1 MIKSFFRKFN
11 KSLFYLKYN
20 FKRQLR
26 IFFNIDQIIYIDNK
40 KIILPPG
47 HLLSLYESIYPKY
60 DRFLPTVIGKIKENE
75 VIIDIGANIGDTLFR
90 LLNINKRP
98 YYYCIEADNFF
109 FEYLQKNKK
118 SLDVN
123 IQNKIILIKTL
134 VGDQLKGNLSETA
147 TGTKTLIE
155 SDLGIKS
162 KKLDDI
168 ITEYKIKNIK
178 LIKVDV
184 DGFDYNILFSAINE
198 LKNNKPDIFFEYM
211 PLDKLA
217 KKNYL
222 RLIEKL
228 NEIGYSNWTM
238 LDNYGSIIFE
248 NKGCIDVINK
258 TKSTTVFSTYSFLIK
273 KNIFDIYC
281 KFEK

>member
-11 KSLFYLKYN
+11 KFLFYLIYN

-26 IFFNIDQIIYIDNK
+26 IFFKINQIIYIDNK

-47 HLLSLYESIYPKY
+47 HLLSLYESVYPKY
-60 DRFLPTVIGKIKENE
+60 DKFLPTVIGKIKENE
-75 VIIDIGANIGDTLFR
+75 AIIDIGANIGDTLFR
-90 LLNINKRP
+90 LLNINTRP

-109 FEYLQKNKK
+109 YEYLQKNKK
-118 SLDVN
+118 SLDAN

-134 VGDQLKGNLSETA
+134 VGDQLQGNLSETT
-147 TGTKTLIE
+147 TGTKSLIE

-168 ITEYKIKNIK
+168 IMEYKIKNIK

-184 DGFDYNILFSAINE
+184 DGYDYNILFSAINE

-211 PLDKLA
+211 PLDESG

-238 LDNYGSIIFE
+238 LDNYGTIIFE
-248 NKGCIDVINK
+248 NKGYIDVIDK
-258 TKSTTVFSTYSFLIK
+258 TKSTLIK
-273 KNIFDIYC
+273 KNVFDIYC

>member
-26 IFFNIDQIIYIDNK
+26 IFFKIDQIIYIGNK

-47 HLLSLYESIYPKY
+47 HLLSLYESVYPKY

-90 LLNINKRP
+90 LLNINTRP

-134 VGDQLKGNLSETA
+134 VGDQLQGNLSETT
-147 TGTKTLIE
+147 TGTKSLIE

-162 KKLDDI
+162 KKYHRELFNFINKSDI
-168 ITEYKIKNIK
+168 KKCIFICDKNDEIYYADYLK
-178 LIKVDV
+178 KSTKFLFFNEIDRVGETINKYTKSGDFILIK
-184 DGFDYNILFSAINE
+184 
-198 LKNNKPDIFFEYM
+198 
-211 PLDKLA
+211 
-217 KKNYL
+217 
-222 RLIEKL
+222 
-228 NEIGYSNWTM
+228 
-238 LDNYGSIIFE
+238 GSRRWQLERVI
-248 NKGCIDVINK
+248 KSID
-258 TKSTTVFSTYSFLIK
+258 
-273 KNIFDIYC
+273 
-281 KFEK
+281 

>member
-1 MIKSFFRKFN
+1 MIVFRKFN

-26 IFFNIDQIIYIDNK
+26 IFFKIDQIIYIDNK

-47 HLLSLYESIYPKY
+47 HLLSLYESVYPKY

-90 LLNINKRP
+90 LLNINTRP

-123 IQNKIILIKTL
+123 IQNKIILIKTF
-134 VGDQLKGNLSETA
+134 VGDQLQGNLSETT
-147 TGTKTLIE
+147 TGTKSLIE

-168 ITEYKIKNIK
+168 IMEYKIKNIK

-184 DGFDYNILFSAINE
+184 DGYDYNILFSAINE

-211 PLDKLA
+211 LLDESG

-228 NEIGYSNWTM
+228 SEIGYSNWTM

-248 NKGCIDVINK
+248 NKSYIDVIDK
-258 TKSTTVFSTYSFLIK
+258 IKSTLIEK
-273 KNIFDIYC
+273 DVFDIYC

>member
-26 IFFNIDQIIYIDNK
+26 IFFKIDQIIYIDNK

-47 HLLSLYESIYPKY
+47 HLLSLYESVYPKY

-90 LLNINKRP
+90 LLNINTRP
-98 YYYCIEADNFF
+98 NYYCIEADNFF

-134 VGDQLKGNLSETA
+134 VGDQLKGNLSETT
-147 TGTKTLIE
+147 TGTKSLIE
-155 SDLGIKS
+155 SDLGDKS

-168 ITEYKIKNIK
+168 IMEYKIKNIK

-211 PLDKLA
+211 PLNESG

-222 RLIEKL
+222 RLIEKM

-248 NKGCIDVINK
+248 NKGYIDVIDK
-258 TKSTTVFSTYSFLIK
+258 IKSTLIE

>member
-26 IFFNIDQIIYIDNK
+26 IFFKIDQIIYIDNK

-47 HLLSLYESIYPKY
+47 HLLSLYESVYPKY

-75 VIIDIGANIGDTLFR
+75 VIIDIGANVGDTLFR
-90 LLNINKRP
+90 LLNINTRP

-118 SLDVN
+118 SLDIN
-123 IQNKIILIKTL
+123 IQNKIILINTL
-134 VGDQLKGNLSETA
+134 VGNQLKGNLSETT
-147 TGTKTLIE
+147 TGTKSLIV
-155 SDLGIKS
+155 SDSGIKS

-168 ITEYKIKNIK
+168 IMEYKIKNIK

-211 PLDKLA
+211 PLDESG
-217 KKNYL
+217 KKNYS
-222 RLIEKL
+222 RLMEKL
-228 NEIGYSNWTM
+228 NQIGYSNWTM

-248 NKGCIDVINK
+248 NKGYIDVIDK
-258 TKSTTVFSTYSFLIK
+258 TKSTLIE

-281 KFEK
+281 KFEKWI

>member
-1 MIKSFFRKFN
+1 MIKAFFKKFS
-11 KSLFYLKYN
+11 KLLFYVKYN

-26 IFFNIDQIIYIDNK
+26 IFFKIDQIFYIDNK
-40 KIILPPG
+40 KIILPPE
-47 HLLSLYESIYPKY
+47 HLLSFYESVYPEY
-60 DRFLPTVIGKIKENE
+60 DKFLKKIIGKIKENE
-75 VIIDIGANIGDTLFR
+75 AIIDIGANIGDTLFR
-90 LLNINKRP
+90 LISINSKP

-109 FEYLQKNKK
+109 FEYLKKNKK
-118 SLDVN
+118 SLDIN

-134 VGDQLKGNLSETA
+134 VGDQLKGNLSETT
-147 TGTKTLIE
+147 TGTKSLIE
-155 SDLGIKS
+155 SDSGIKS

-168 ITEYKIKNIK
+168 ILDYKIKNIK

-211 PLDKLA
+211 PLDESG
-217 KKNYL
+217 KKKYL

-238 LDNYGSIIFE
+238 LDNYGSVIFE
-248 NKGCIDVINK
+248 NKSYIDVINN
-258 TKSTTVFSTYSFLIK
+258 TRSALIK
-273 KNIFDIYC
+273 KSIFDIYC
-281 KFEK
+281 KFKD

>member
-26 IFFNIDQIIYIDNK
+26 IFFKIDQIIYIDSK

-47 HLLSLYESIYPKY
+47 HLLSLYESVYPKY

-90 LLNINKRP
+90 LLNINTRP

-123 IQNKIILIKTL
+123 IQNKIILIKTF
-134 VGDQLKGNLSETA
+134 VGDQLQGNLSETT
-147 TGTKTLIE
+147 TGTKSLIE

-168 ITEYKIKNIK
+168 IMEYKIKNIK

-184 DGFDYNILFSAINE
+184 DGYDYNILFSAINE

-211 PLDKLA
+211 PLDESG
-217 KKNYL
+217 KKKYL
-222 RLIEKL
+222 KLIEKL
-228 NEIGYSNWTM
+228 NEIGYSKWTM

-248 NKGCIDVINK
+248 NKGHIDVINK
-258 TKSTTVFSTYSFLIK
+258 TKSTLIK

>member
-1 MIKSFFRKFN
+1 MIKKSLKKFST
-11 KSLFYLKYN
+11 SLFYLKYN

-26 IFFNIDQIIYIDNK
+26 IFFKINQIIYIDNK

-47 HLLSLYESIYPKY
+47 HLLSLYESVYPKY
-60 DRFLPTVIGKIKENE
+60 DKFLPTVIGKIKENE
-75 VIIDIGANIGDTLFR
+75 AIIDIGANIGDTLFR
-90 LLNINKRP
+90 LLNINTRP

-109 FEYLQKNKK
+109 YEYLQKNKK
-118 SLDVN
+118 SLDAN

-134 VGDQLKGNLSETA
+134 VGDQLIGNLSETT
-147 TGTKTLIE
+147 TGTKSLIE
-155 SDLGIKS
+155 SDSDIKS

-168 ITEYKIKNIK
+168 IIEYKIKNIK

-211 PLDKLA
+211 PLDESG

-228 NEIGYSNWTM
+228 NEIGYSKWTM
-238 LDNYGSIIFE
+238 LDNYGTIIFE
-248 NKGCIDVINK
+248 NKGYIDVIDK
-258 TKSTTVFSTYSFLIK
+258 TKSTLIK
-273 KNIFDIYC
+273 KNVFDIYC

>member
-26 IFFNIDQIIYIDNK
+26 IFFKIDQIIYIDNK

-47 HLLSLYESIYPKY
+47 HLLSLYESVYPKY

-90 LLNINKRP
+90 LLNINTRP

-118 SLDVN
+118 SLDIN

-134 VGDQLKGNLSETA
+134 VGDQLKGNLSETT
-147 TGTKTLIE
+147 TGTKSLIE
-155 SDLGIKS
+155 SDLGIQS

-168 ITEYKIKNIK
+168 IIEYKIKNIK

-211 PLDKLA
+211 PLDESG

-248 NKGCIDVINK
+248 NKGYIDVIDK
-258 TKSTTVFSTYSFLIK
+258 TKSTLIE

>member
-11 KSLFYLKYN
+11 KFLFYLIYN

-26 IFFNIDQIIYIDNK
+26 IFFKINQIIYIDNK

-47 HLLSLYESIYPKY
+47 HLLSLYESVYPKY
-60 DRFLPTVIGKIKENE
+60 DKFLPTVIGKIKENE
-75 VIIDIGANIGDTLFR
+75 AIIDIGANIGDTLFR
-90 LLNINKRP
+90 LLNINTRP

-123 IQNKIILIKTL
+123 IQNKIILIKTF
-134 VGDQLKGNLSETA
+134 VGDQLQGNLSETT
-147 TGTKTLIE
+147 TGTKSLIE

-168 ITEYKIKNIK
+168 IMEYKIKNIK

-184 DGFDYNILFSAINE
+184 DGYDYNILFSAINE

-211 PLDKLA
+211 PLDESG

-238 LDNYGSIIFE
+238 LDNYGTIIFE
-248 NKGCIDVINK
+248 NKGYIDVIDK
-258 TKSTTVFSTYSFLIK
+258 TKSTLIK
-273 KNIFDIYC
+273 KNVFDIYC

>member
-26 IFFNIDQIIYIDNK
+26 IFFKIDQIIYIDNK

-47 HLLSLYESIYPKY
+47 HLLSLYESVYPKY

-90 LLNINKRP
+90 LLNINTRP

-109 FEYLQKNKK
+109 FEYLQENKK
-118 SLDVN
+118 SLDIN

-134 VGDQLKGNLSETA
+134 VGDQLQGNLSETT
-147 TGTKTLIE
+147 TGTKSLIE

-168 ITEYKIKNIK
+168 IMEYKIKNIK

-211 PLDKLA
+211 PLNESG

-222 RLIEKL
+222 RLIEKM

-248 NKGCIDVINK
+248 NKCYIDVIDK
-258 TKSTTVFSTYSFLIK
+258 IKSTLIE

>member
-1 MIKSFFRKFN
+1 MIKTFFK
-11 KSLFYLKYN
+11 KISLSLFYLKYN

-26 IFFNIDQIIYIDNK
+26 IFFKIDQIIYIDDK
-40 KIILPPG
+40 KIISPPG
-47 HLLSLYESIYPKY
+47 HLLSLYESVYPKY

-90 LLNINKRP
+90 LLNSNTNP
-98 YYYCIEADNFF
+98 YYYCIEADNLF

-118 SLDVN
+118 SLDIN

-134 VGDQLKGNLSETA
+134 VGDQLKGNLSETT
-147 TGTKTLIE
+147 TGTKSLIK

-168 ITEYKIKNIK
+168 IMEYKIKNIK

-198 LKNNKPDIFFEYM
+198 LKINKPDIFFEYM
-211 PLDKLA
+211 PLDDLG

-238 LDNYGSIIFE
+238 LDNYGSVIFE
-248 NKGCIDVINK
+248 NKSYIDVINQ
-258 TKSTTVFSTYSFLIK
+258 TKSALIK

-281 KFEK
+281 KFEKRI

>member
-1 MIKSFFRKFN
+1 MIKSFFRKLN
-11 KSLFYLKYN
+11 KFLFYLKYN

-26 IFFNIDQIIYIDNK
+26 IFFKIDQIIYIDNK

-47 HLLSLYESIYPKY
+47 HLLSLYESVYPKY
-60 DRFLPTVIGKIKENE
+60 DRFLPTVVGKIKENE

-90 LLNINKRP
+90 LLNINTKP
-98 YYYCIEADNFF
+98 FYYCIEADNFF

-134 VGDQLKGNLSETA
+134 VGDQLKGNLSETT
-147 TGTKTLIE
+147 TGTKSLIE

-168 ITEYKIKNIK
+168 IIEYKIENIK

-184 DGFDYNILFSAINE
+184 DGFDYNILFSALNE

-211 PLDKLA
+211 PLDELG

-248 NKGCIDVINK
+248 NKGFIDVVDK
-258 TKSTTVFSTYSFLIK
+258 TKSALIK
-273 KNIFDIYC
+273 KNVFDIYC

>member
-1 MIKSFFRKFN
+1 MIKTFFK
-11 KSLFYLKYN
+11 KISLSLFYLKYN

-26 IFFNIDQIIYIDNK
+26 IFFKIDQIIYIDKK

-47 HLLSLYESIYPKY
+47 HLLSLYESVYPKY
-60 DRFLPTVIGKIKENE
+60 DRFLLTVIGKIKENE

-90 LLNINKRP
+90 LLNINTKP

-123 IQNKIILIKTL
+123 IQNKIILIKTF
-134 VGDQLKGNLSETA
+134 VGDQLQGNLSETT
-147 TGTKTLIE
+147 TGTKSLIE

-168 ITEYKIKNIK
+168 ILEYKIKNIK

-184 DGFDYNILFSAINE
+184 DGYDYNILFSAINE

-211 PLDKLA
+211 PLDESG

-248 NKGCIDVINK
+248 NKSYIDVIDK
-258 TKSTTVFSTYSFLIK
+258 TKSTLIEK
-273 KNIFDIYC
+273 EVFDIYC

>member
-26 IFFNIDQIIYIDNK
+26 IFFKIDQIIYIDNK

-47 HLLSLYESIYPKY
+47 HLLSLYESVYPKY

-90 LLNINKRP
+90 LLNINTRP

-123 IQNKIILIKTL
+123 IQNKIILIKTF
-134 VGDQLKGNLSETA
+134 VGDQLQGNLSETT
-147 TGTKTLIE
+147 TGTKSLIE

-168 ITEYKIKNIK
+168 IMEYKIKNIK

-184 DGFDYNILFSAINE
+184 DGYDYNILFSAINE

-211 PLDKLA
+211 PLDESG

-228 NEIGYSNWTM
+228 NEIGYSKWTM
-238 LDNYGSIIFE
+238 LDNYGTIIFE
-248 NKGCIDVINK
+248 NKGYIDVIDK
-258 TKSTTVFSTYSFLIK
+258 TKSTLIK
-273 KNIFDIYC
+273 KNVFDIYC

>member
-26 IFFNIDQIIYIDNK
+26 IFFKIDQIIYIDNK

-47 HLLSLYESIYPKY
+47 HLLSLYESVYPKY

-90 LLNINKRP
+90 LLNINTRP

-123 IQNKIILIKTL
+123 IQNKIILIKTF
-134 VGDQLKGNLSETA
+134 VGDQLQGNLSETT
-147 TGTKTLIE
+147 TGTKSLIE

-168 ITEYKIKNIK
+168 IMEYKIKNIK

-184 DGFDYNILFSAINE
+184 DGYDYNILFSAINE

-211 PLDKLA
+211 PLDESG

-238 LDNYGSIIFE
+238 LDNYGTIIFE
-248 NKGCIDVINK
+248 NKGYIDVIDK
-258 TKSTTVFSTYSFLIK
+258 TKSTLIK
-273 KNIFDIYC
+273 KNVFDIYC

>member
-26 IFFNIDQIIYIDNK
+26 IIFKIDQIIYIDNK

-47 HLLSLYESIYPKY
+47 HLLSLYESVYPKY

-90 LLNINKRP
+90 LLNINTRP

-123 IQNKIILIKTL
+123 IQNKIILIKTI
-134 VGDQLKGNLSETA
+134 VGDQLQGNLSETT
-147 TGTKTLIE
+147 TGTKSLIQ

-168 ITEYKIKNIK
+168 IIEYKIKNIK

-211 PLDKLA
+211 PLDESG

-222 RLIEKL
+222 SLIEKL

-248 NKGCIDVINK
+248 NKGYIDVIDK
-258 TKSTTVFSTYSFLIK
+258 TKSALIAK
-273 KNIFDIYC
+273 DVFDIYC

>member
-26 IFFNIDQIIYIDNK
+26 IFFKIDQIIYIDNK

-47 HLLSLYESIYPKY
+47 HLLSLYESVYPKY

-90 LLNINKRP
+90 LLNINTRP

-123 IQNKIILIKTL
+123 IQNKIILIKTF
-134 VGDQLKGNLSETA
+134 VGDQLQGNLSETT
-147 TGTKTLIE
+147 TGTKSLIE

-168 ITEYKIKNIK
+168 IMEYKIKNIK

-211 PLDKLA
+211 PLDESG

-238 LDNYGSIIFE
+238 LDNYGTIIFE
-248 NKGCIDVINK
+248 NKGYIDVIDK
-258 TKSTTVFSTYSFLIK
+258 TKSTLIK
-273 KNIFDIYC
+273 KNVFDIYC

>member
-11 KSLFYLKYN
+11 KFLFYLKYN

-26 IFFNIDQIIYIDNK
+26 IFFKINQIIYIDNK

-47 HLLSLYESIYPKY
+47 HLLSLYESVYPKY
-60 DRFLPTVIGKIKENE
+60 DKFLPTVIGKIKENE
-75 VIIDIGANIGDTLFR
+75 AIIDIGANIGDTLFR
-90 LLNINKRP
+90 LLNINTRP

-109 FEYLQKNKK
+109 YEYLQKNKK
-118 SLDVN
+118 SLDAN

-134 VGDQLKGNLSETA
+134 VGDQLIGNLSETT
-147 TGTKTLIE
+147 TGTKSLIE
-155 SDLGIKS
+155 SDSDIKS

-168 ITEYKIKNIK
+168 IIEYKIKNIK

-211 PLDKLA
+211 PLDESG

-238 LDNYGSIIFE
+238 LDNYGTIIFE
-248 NKGCIDVINK
+248 NKGYIDVIDK
-258 TKSTTVFSTYSFLIK
+258 TKSTLIK
-273 KNIFDIYC
+273 KNVFDIYC

>member
-26 IFFNIDQIIYIDNK
+26 IFFKIDQTIYIDNK

-47 HLLSLYESIYPKY
+47 HLLSLYESVYPKY

-90 LLNINKRP
+90 LLNINTRP

-134 VGDQLKGNLSETA
+134 VGDQLNGNLSETT
-147 TGTKTLIE
+147 TGTKSLIE

-168 ITEYKIKNIK
+168 IMEYKIKNIK

-184 DGFDYNILFSAINE
+184 DGFDYNILFSGINE
-198 LKNNKPDIFFEYM
+198 LINNKPDIFFEYM
-211 PLDKLA
+211 PLDA
-217 KKNYL
+217 SGKKNYL

-238 LDNYGSIIFE
+238 LNNYGSVIFE
-248 NKGCIDVINK
+248 NEGYVDVINK
-258 TKSTTVFSTYSFLIK
+258 IKSALIK
-273 KNIFDIYC
+273 KDIFDIYC
-281 KFEK
+281 KFER

>member
-26 IFFNIDQIIYIDNK
+26 IFFKIDQIIYIDNK
-40 KIILPPG
+40 KIILPPE

-60 DRFLPTVIGKIKENE
+60 DRYLPTVIGKIKENE

-90 LLNINKRP
+90 LLNINTRP

-134 VGDQLKGNLSETA
+134 VGDQLKGNLSETT
-147 TGTKTLIE
+147 TGTKSLIE

-168 ITEYKIKNIK
+168 IMEYKIKNIK

-211 PLDKLA
+211 PLDESG

-248 NKGCIDVINK
+248 NKGYIDVLDK
-258 TKSTTVFSTYSFLIK
+258 TKSTLIEK
-273 KNIFDIYC
+273 DAFDIYC

>member
-1 MIKSFFRKFN
+1 MIKTFFK
-11 KSLFYLKYN
+11 KISLSLFYLKYN

-26 IFFNIDQIIYIDNK
+26 IFFKIDQIIYIDDK
-40 KIILPPG
+40 KIISPPG
-47 HLLSLYESIYPKY
+47 HLLSLYESVYPKY

-90 LLNINKRP
+90 LLNSNTNP
-98 YYYCIEADNFF
+98 YYYCIEADNLF

-118 SLDVN
+118 SLDIN

-134 VGDQLKGNLSETA
+134 VGDQLKGNLSETT
-147 TGTKTLIE
+147 TGTKSLIK

-168 ITEYKIKNIK
+168 IMEYKIKNIK

-198 LKNNKPDIFFEYM
+198 LKINKPDIFFEYM
-211 PLDKLA
+211 PLDDLG

-238 LDNYGSIIFE
+238 LDNYGTVIFE
-248 NKGCIDVINK
+248 NKSYIDVINQ
-258 TKSTTVFSTYSFLIK
+258 TKSALIK

-281 KFEK
+281 KFEKRI

>member
-11 KSLFYLKYN
+11 KSLFYLNYN

-26 IFFNIDQIIYIDNK
+26 IFFKIDQIIYIDNK
-40 KIILPPG
+40 RIILPPG
-47 HLLSLYESIYPKY
+47 HLLSLYESVYPKY
-60 DRFLPTVIGKIKENE
+60 DKFLPTVIGKIQENE

-90 LLNINKRP
+90 LLNINTRP

-118 SLDVN
+118 SLDAS

-134 VGDQLKGNLSETA
+134 VGDQLKGNLSEST
-147 TGTKTLIE
+147 TGTKSLIV
-155 SDLGIKS
+155 SDLGVKS

-168 ITEYKIKNIK
+168 IMEHKIKNIK

-211 PLDKLA
+211 PLDELG

-222 RLIEKL
+222 RLLEKL
-228 NEIGYSNWTM
+228 NEIGYSNWTI

-248 NKGCIDVINK
+248 NKGYIDVVEK
-258 TKSTTVFSTYSFLIK
+258 TKSTLMEDFF
-273 KNIFDIYC
+273 FDIYC

>member
-1 MIKSFFRKFN
+1 M
-11 KSLFYLKYN
+11 
-20 FKRQLR
+20 
-26 IFFNIDQIIYIDNK
+26 
-40 KIILPPG
+40 
-47 HLLSLYESIYPKY
+47 YESIYPKY
-60 DRFLPTVIGKIKENE
+60 DRFLPNVIREIKENE

-90 LLNINKRP
+90 LLNINSKP

-109 FEYLQKNKK
+109 FEYLKKNKE
-118 SLDVN
+118 SLDTNV
-123 IQNKIILIKTL
+123 QNKIILIKTL
-134 VGDQLKGNLSETA
+134 VGDKLKGNLSETT
-147 TGTKTLIE
+147 TGTKSLIE

-168 ITEYKIKNIK
+168 IMEYKIKNIK

-184 DGFDYNILFSAINE
+184 DGYDYNILFSAINE

-211 PLDKLA
+211 PLDESG

-248 NKGCIDVINK
+248 NKSYIDVIDK
-258 TKSTTVFSTYSFLIK
+258 TKSTLIK
-273 KNIFDIYC
+273 KNVFDIYC
-281 KFEK
+281 KFKKLI

>member
-1 MIKSFFRKFN
+1 MIKYFFRKFS
-11 KSLFYLKYN
+11 KSFFYLKYN

-26 IFFNIDQIIYIDNK
+26 IFFKIDQIIYIDNK

-47 HLLSLYESIYPKY
+47 HLLSLYESVYPKY
-60 DRFLPTVIGKIKENE
+60 DRFLPTVISKIEENE

-90 LLNINKRP
+90 LLNINTRP

-134 VGDQLKGNLSETA
+134 VGDQLKGNLSETK
-147 TGTKTLIE
+147 TGTKSLIE
-155 SDLGIKS
+155 SEIGIKS

-168 ITEYKIKNIK
+168 IMEYKIKNIK

-211 PLDKLA
+211 PLDESG

-248 NKGCIDVINK
+248 NKSYIDVIDK
-258 TKSTTVFSTYSFLIK
+258 TKSTLIEK
-273 KNIFDIYC
+273 DVFDIYC

>member
-11 KSLFYLKYN
+11 KFLFYLKYN

-26 IFFNIDQIIYIDNK
+26 IFFKINQIIYIDNK

-47 HLLSLYESIYPKY
+47 HLLSLYESVYPKY
-60 DRFLPTVIGKIKENE
+60 DKFLPTVIGKIKENE
-75 VIIDIGANIGDTLFR
+75 AIIDIGANIGDTLFR
-90 LLNINKRP
+90 LLNINTRP

-109 FEYLQKNKK
+109 YTYLQKNKK
-118 SLDVN
+118 SLDAN

-134 VGDQLKGNLSETA
+134 VGDQLIGNLSETT
-147 TGTKTLIE
+147 TGTKSLIE
-155 SDLGIKS
+155 SDSDIKS

-168 ITEYKIKNIK
+168 IIEYKIKNIK

-211 PLDKLA
+211 PLDESG

-238 LDNYGSIIFE
+238 LDNYGTIIFE
-248 NKGCIDVINK
+248 NKGYIDVIDK
-258 TKSTTVFSTYSFLIK
+258 TKSTLIK
-273 KNIFDIYC
+273 KNVFDIYC

>member
-11 KSLFYLKYN
+11 KFLFYLKYN

-26 IFFNIDQIIYIDNK
+26 IFFKIDQIIYIDNK

-47 HLLSLYESIYPKY
+47 HLLSLYESVYPKY

-90 LLNINKRP
+90 LLNINTRP

-134 VGDQLKGNLSETA
+134 VGDQLKGNLSETT
-147 TGTKTLIE
+147 TGTKSLIE

-168 ITEYKIKNIK
+168 IIEYKIKNIK

-211 PLDKLA
+211 PLDELG

-248 NKGCIDVINK
+248 NKGYIDVIDK
-258 TKSTTVFSTYSFLIK
+258 TKSTLIK
-273 KNIFDIYC
+273 KNVFDIYC

>member
-26 IFFNIDQIIYIDNK
+26 IFFKIDQIIYIDNK

-47 HLLSLYESIYPKY
+47 HLLSLYESVYPKY

-90 LLNINKRP
+90 LLNINTRP

-134 VGDQLKGNLSETA
+134 VGDQLQGNLSETT
-147 TGTKTLIE
+147 TGTKSLIE

-168 ITEYKIKNIK
+168 IMEYKIKNIK

-211 PLDKLA
+211 PLDESG

-248 NKGCIDVINK
+248 NKGYIDVIDK
-258 TKSTTVFSTYSFLIK
+258 TKSTLIEK
-273 KNIFDIYC
+273 DVFDIYC
-281 KFEK
+281 KFEKWI

>member
-26 IFFNIDQIIYIDNK
+26 IFFKIDQIIYIDNK

-47 HLLSLYESIYPKY
+47 HLLSLYESVYPKY

-90 LLNINKRP
+90 LLNINTRP

-123 IQNKIILIKTL
+123 IQNKIILIKTF
-134 VGDQLKGNLSETA
+134 VGDQLQGNLSETT
-147 TGTKTLIE
+147 TGTKSLIE

-168 ITEYKIKNIK
+168 IMEYKIKNIK

-211 PLDKLA
+211 PLDESG

-248 NKGCIDVINK
+248 NKSYIDVIDK
-258 TKSTTVFSTYSFLIK
+258 TKSTLIEK
-273 KNIFDIYC
+273 DVFDIYC

>member
-1 MIKSFFRKFN
+1 MIKSFFRKLN
-11 KSLFYLKYN
+11 KSLFYLIYN

-26 IFFNIDQIIYIDNK
+26 IFFKIDQIIYIDNK

-47 HLLSLYESIYPKY
+47 HLLSLYDSVYPKY

-90 LLNINKRP
+90 LLNINTRP

-134 VGDQLKGNLSETA
+134 VGDQLKGNLSENT
-147 TGTKTLIE
+147 TGTKSLIE
-155 SDLGIKS
+155 SDSGIKS

-168 ITEYKIKNIK
+168 IMDYKIKNIK

-198 LKNNKPDIFFEYM
+198 LKNNKPDIFFEYKA
-211 PLDKLA
+211 LDESG

-228 NEIGYSNWTM
+228 SEIGYSNWTM
-238 LDNYGSIIFE
+238 LDNYGSVIFE
-248 NKGCIDVINK
+248 NKGYIDVINK
-258 TKSTTVFSTYSFLIK
+258 TKSALIK

-281 KFEK
+281 KFEKRI

>member
-1 MIKSFFRKFN
+1 MIKTFFKKLS

-20 FKRQLR
+20 LKRQLR
-26 IFFNIDQIIYIDNK
+26 ILFKIDQIICIDNK

-60 DRFLPTVIGKIKENE
+60 DRFLPTIIGKIKENE

-90 LLNINKRP
+90 LLNTNTRP
-98 YYYCIEADNFF
+98 YYYCIEADNLF

-118 SLDVN
+118 SLDIN

-134 VGDQLKGNLSETA
+134 VGDNLKGNLSETT
-147 TGTKTLIE
+147 TGTKSLIE

-168 ITEYKIKNIK
+168 IMEYKIKNIK

-211 PLDKLA
+211 PLNELG

-222 RLIEKL
+222 KLIEKL
-228 NEIGYSNWTM
+228 NEIGYSNWTI
-238 LDNYGSIIFE
+238 LDNYGSVIFK
-248 NKGCIDVINK
+248 NKDYVDVINRI
-258 TKSTTVFSTYSFLIK
+258 KSALIK

-281 KFEK
+281 KF

>member
-1 MIKSFFRKFN
+1 MVSTFFKKFS
-11 KSLFYLKYN
+11 KSLFYLRYN
-20 FKRQLR
+20 LKRQLR
-26 IFFNIDQIIYIDNK
+26 IFFNIDQIIYIDKK

-60 DRFLPTVIGKIKENE
+60 DRFLPNVIREIKENE

-90 LLNINKRP
+90 LLNINSKP

-109 FEYLQKNKK
+109 FEYLKKNKE
-118 SLDVN
+118 SLDTNV
-123 IQNKIILIKTL
+123 QNKIILIKTL
-134 VGDQLKGNLSETA
+134 VGDKLKGNLSETT
-147 TGTKTLIE
+147 TGTKSLIE
-155 SDLGIKS
+155 SDLGINS

-168 ITEYKIKNIK
+168 ILDHKIKNIR

-198 LKNNKPDIFFEYM
+198 LTNNKPDIFFEYM
-211 PLDKLA
+211 PLDESG
-217 KKNYL
+217 KKDYL

-228 NEIGYSNWTM
+228 SEIGYSNWTM

-248 NKGCIDVINK
+248 NKSYIDVINK
-258 TKSTTVFSTYSFLIK
+258 TNSALIK
-273 KNIFDIYC
+273 KNVFDIYC
-281 KFEK
+281 KFKKLI